1 MTFLDRLLS
10 PVRDAGKHTRQRATL
25 AARGSDG
32 GPSWPVTTAIG
43 LAGAAIG
50 AGAAFLLDPARGRA
64 RRARI
69 VDQTV
74 ATARRTGRRVAR
86 AGRRLRSDAG
96 GRIEAW
102 RAESDA
108 MPRPTDDA
116 TVTDR
121 VRSEVFRD
129 PSISRANVSINVE
142 RGIVV
147 LRGEVADATTRH
159 QLIDRVERV
168 EGVWSVRDQ
177 LHLPGEAAPAREAV
191 ASRD

>member
-1 MTFLDRLLS
+1 MTFLDRILS
-10 PVRDAGKHTRQRATL
+10 PVRDAGEQTRHRATL
-25 AARGSDG
+25 AARGTDG
-32 GPSWPVTTAIG
+32 GPSWPTTAAVG
-43 LAGAAIG
+43 LGAAAAGAG
-50 AGAAFLLDPARGRA
+50 LAFLLDPARGRA

-69 VDQTV
+69 VDQAA
-74 ATARRTGRRVAR
+74 ATARRTGRHA
-86 AGRRLRSDAG
+86 AQFGRRLRSDAA

-102 RAESDA
+102 RASSDA

-147 LRGEVADATTRH
+147 LRGEVADADARH
-159 QLIDRVERV
+159 QLIDRVERI

-177 LHLPGEAAPAREAV
+177 LHLPGEPAPTREAV
-191 ASRD
+191 ASRG